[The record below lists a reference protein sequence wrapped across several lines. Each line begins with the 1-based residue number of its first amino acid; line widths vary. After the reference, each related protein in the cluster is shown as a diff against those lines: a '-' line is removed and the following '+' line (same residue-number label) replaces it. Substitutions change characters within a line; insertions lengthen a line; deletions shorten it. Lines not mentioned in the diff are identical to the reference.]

1 MKPAMARGNRKS
13 IAAELLASVL
23 PPPYK
28 LHVAALNEKDALPV
42 GEFKN
47 SRWADYYTA
56 DTSNIVRNGR
66 GNPNHVFELFGKY
79 DGKNACEV
87 RMALL
92 NHIASNM
99 EFYERR
105 AVMFLHGKGISFPTW
120 IESIGNETMYCD
132 ELALLGLCVVYSR
145 HCLVITRDKFWST
158 LETINPIGM
167 MDLLKQCNIKLLF
180 LGQLR
185 FGVLN
190 WNPRPPKAK
199 PRELVPKF
207 SIVEEYTID
216 EPPPVEMRD
225 TVVSSIANMQKMPVT
240 SNDTG
245 FPVETT
251 LAANAVV
258 SSNFDV
264 QKIADPDLP
273 VNITPTAE
281 QPRPTDNCK
290 NNPDKET
297 IRIEDALAQAEPPH
311 MSENSGSCLA
321 NVGTHVPK
329 NINVE
334 VKPACADD
342 GVIIDQYLWKEK
354 AVVKVKRLSDISVD
368 IWCNNVS
375 NYYEYQP
382 TPDPLSEPTNV
393 KLTLVKGYGGTKRS
407 ITDENEVIDVK
418 RERVTSPVETDDI
431 GSLLSQAEK
440 LVNKAK
446 ELATVTDN
454 TAKRNKSKP
463 KRKGKSLA
471 VKQDVSR
478 VGTTTDALNALHQ
491 KTMVNLTPIGTDP
504 RKTVRVRTIYCK
516 LCTECFSSVGELNR
530 HHRNDHGVVS
540 CKDCDKKFSSQ
551 TSLEKHAYTHGDLK
565 YVCELCGKR
574 FPFVSRLEQ
583 HSKVHINQKIPCPI
597 KSCKRVFKGVGDVNR
612 HVKTHKKGGW
622 FKCNYCDYR
631 NKDKRNTNSHMRTH
645 QSVKDSRYECDKC
658 HKRMRFST
666 QYIRHRKTCCTVSKG
681 P

>member
-1 MKPAMARGNRKS
+1 MQTKPAMVRGNRKS
-13 IAAELLASVL
+13 IATELLASVL

-132 ELALLGLCVVYSR
+132 ELALLGLCAVYSC
-145 HCLVITRDKFWST
+145 HCLVITRNKSWSM

-167 MDLLKQCNIKLLF
+167 MDLLKRCNIKLLF

-216 EPPPVEMRD
+216 EPPPVETRD
-225 TVVSSIANMQKMPVT
+225 TVSSIANMQKMPVT

-245 FPVETT
+245 FSVETT
-251 LAANAVV
+251 PAANTVV
-258 SSNFDV
+258 SSNFNV
-264 QKIADPDLP
+264 QNIADPNMP

-297 IRIEDALAQAEPPH
+297 SKIEDALAEAEPPH

-342 GVIIDQYLWKEK
+342 GVIIGQYLWKEK
-354 AVVKVKRLSDISVD
+354 AVVKVKFLSDISVD

-382 TPDPLSEPTNV
+382 TADPLSESTDL

-418 RERVTSPVETDDI
+418 HERVTSPVETDDI
-431 GSLLSQAEK
+431 DSLLSQAEK

-446 ELATVTDN
+446 DLATITDN

-463 KRKGKSLA
+463 KRKGKSPA
-471 VKQDVSR
+471 VKQDVSH
-478 VGTTTDALNALHQ
+478 VETTTDALNALHQ

-504 RKTVRVRTIYCK
+504 RKTVCVRTIYCK
-516 LCTECFSSVGELNR
+516 LCTECFSSVGKLNR

-551 TSLEKHAYTHGDLK
+551 TSLEKHAYIHGDLK

-574 FPFVSRLEQ
+574 FPFVSCLEQ
-583 HSKVHINQKIPCPI
+583 HSKVHINQKISCPI

-612 HVKTHKKGGW
+612 HVKTHKNGGW
-622 FKCNYCDYR
+622 FKCNYCDYH
-631 NKDKRNTNSHMRTH
+631 NKDKRNTNSHMWTH
-645 QSVKDSRYECDKC
+645 QSVKDSRYECD
-658 HKRMRFST
+658 
-666 QYIRHRKTCCTVSKG
+666 
-681 P
+681 

>member
-1 MKPAMARGNRKS
+1 
-13 IAAELLASVL
+13 
-23 PPPYK
+23 
-28 LHVAALNEKDALPV
+28 
-42 GEFKN
+42 
-47 SRWADYYTA
+47 
-56 DTSNIVRNGR
+56 
-66 GNPNHVFELFGKY
+66 
-79 DGKNACEV
+79 
-87 RMALL
+87 
-92 NHIASNM
+92 
-99 EFYERR
+99 
-105 AVMFLHGKGISFPTW
+105 MFLHGKGISFPMW

-132 ELALLGLCVVYSR
+132 ELALLGLCAVYSR
-145 HCLVITRDKFWST
+145 HCLVITRNKFWST

-190 WNPRPPKAK
+190 WNPHPPTAK

-216 EPPPVEMRD
+216 EPPLVEMRD

-251 LAANAVV
+251 PAVNAVV

-297 IRIEDALAQAEPPH
+297 IRIEDALAEAEPPH
-311 MSENSGSCLA
+311 MSEKSGSCLA

-329 NINVE
+329 NIDVE

-342 GVIIDQYLWKEK
+342 GVIIGQYLWKEK

-375 NYYEYQP
+375 NYYKYQP
-382 TPDPLSEPTNV
+382 TADPLSEPTNL

-431 GSLLSQAEK
+431 DSLLSQAEK

-446 ELATVTDN
+446 DLATVTDN

-463 KRKGKSLA
+463 KRKGKSPA
-471 VKQDVSR
+471 VKQDVSC

-516 LCTECFSSVGELNR
+516 LCTECFSSVGKLNR

-551 TSLEKHAYTHGDLK
+551 TSLEKHTYTHGDLK

-574 FPFVSRLEQ
+574 FPFVSHLEQ

-622 FKCNYCDYR
+622 FKCNYCDYC
-631 NKDKRNTNSHMRTH
+631 NKDKHNTNSHMRTH
-645 QSVKDSRYECDKC
+645 QSFKDSRYEYDKC